1 MRGLLLQLGVSLRLH
16 YRNRMA
22 LIYSYLFPTI
32 FLLAFWVLYRYE
44 RPPLVRHMGE
54 LLTVTILGGACFGL
68 PTTLVSERERG
79 VWRRYRLTPVPTGNI
94 VASTVGAR
102 YLLLLAAGFIQLLLA
117 MLFGMP
123 APRHPFELWV
133 AFTFV
138 AFAFMGLGLVI
149 ATLADNVPAVQA
161 LGQCIFL
168 PMLIIG
174 GIAVPLAS
182 LPDWAQHVSAFFP
195 GRYAVEALDAAML
208 RDGLGAARFS
218 LVALLLIGV
227 AGCLAGARLF
237 RWDSQQRFASMPG
250 KAWVAVALAA
260 WAAVGLGAEAR
271 HRILVSPTQSAQAVP
286 PPAAV
291 TRPAPDAGQT
301 VPPVAQPSSSAD
313 TSQAPSAQRPAGNP
327 DAAARPSAQVP
338 PQPSASEGSTSPQAT
353 GSTAP
358 PGTSPTGAVARGLEK
373 VPSLPARPAAAPP
386 APEWQ
391 KSTIADI
398 DREIDFTRV
407 PPDDGVVTP
416 IAPVAEM
423 PSPEVDQQL
432 QTLYTKLPDWPPGK
446 VPDLVQRTRNLLY
459 VAAVPDVIQAP
470 IERYAPLAVY
480 DQLQEDIPKP
490 QLIQVLFWIALHPM
504 DGDDSAIAQLP
515 ILGLNYPPTDPAEV
529 RNRAAFYAV
538 KLLGRLTGRITPK

>member
-1 MRGLLLQLGVSLRLH
+1 MRGLLRQLDVSLRLH
-16 YRNRMA
+16 FRNRMA
-22 LIYSYLFPTI
+22 LIYGYLFPTI
-32 FLLAFWVLYRYE
+32 FLVAFWVLYRYE

-102 YLLLLAAGFIQLLLA
+102 YLLLLAAGVIQLALA
-117 MLFGMP
+117 MLIGMP
-123 APRHPFELWV
+123 APKHPLDLFV

-161 LGQCIFL
+161 LGQSIFL

-174 GIAVPLAS
+174 GIAVPIAS
-182 LPDWAQHVSAFFP
+182 LPEWAQHLSAFFP

-208 RDGLGAARFS
+208 RDGLGTARFS
-218 LVALLLIGV
+218 LLALLLIGV
-227 AGCLAGARLF
+227 AGSIAGARLF
-237 RWDSQQRFASMPG
+237 RWDSQQRFASMAG
-250 KAWVAVALAA
+250 KGWVAVALAA
-260 WAAVGLGAEAR
+260 WAAVGFGAEAR
-271 HRILVSPTQSAQAVP
+271 HRILVSPPQTAQVLPPPAPVTTPSPVDGPTVPPAAQPSPSPQPPSSSSASAASAPAHAAGSTPPATASPSGAVPRGLEAVP
-286 PPAAV
+286 PL
-291 TRPAPDAGQT
+291 
-301 VPPVAQPSSSAD
+301 
-313 TSQAPSAQRPAGNP
+313 
-327 DAAARPSAQVP
+327 
-338 PQPSASEGSTSPQAT
+338 
-353 GSTAP
+353 
-358 PGTSPTGAVARGLEK
+358 PT
-373 VPSLPARPAAAPP
+373 RPAAAAPT
-386 APEWQ
+386 PEWQ

-398 DREIDFTRV
+398 DREIDFTRL

-416 IAPVAEM
+416 IAPASEVPA
-423 PSPEVDQQL
+423 PEVDQQL
-432 QTLYTKLPDWPPGK
+432 EVLYDKLPSWPPGK

-480 DQLQEDIPKP
+480 DWLQQDIPKP

-538 KLLGRLTGRITPK
+538 KLLGRLVGRIKPQ